1 MMLRD
6 AEDAAS
12 RTSAI
17 ALWEDQSYVAAV
29 SRRVERV
36 LREEHPL
43 DVVDVARHSG
53 GAFPALVAHIVRK
66 SRPSMPVQTAGSG
79 DALVNRLPHAS
90 PARGEWYFTRSSA
103 VQVARLLKGR
113 VLCLGVPSVA
123 EQVAAGG
130 VPATLVDSSPWIQ
143 DRFEMGGIQHEMT
156 TVEDWQPSQ
165 VYDSAVVDPPWY
177 GSAIT
182 HWIERASS
190 AVRSGGT
197 IAVPLLGEL
206 TRPNARRDREVILS
220 AASQLGEAE
229 VLPNMIEYEVP
240 YYEQRALVA
249 AGCPITASWRRA
261 DLLMI
266 RCTRPAESQVVQ
278 GHVAEE
284 DEWVDFRVVEHLVS
298 VKRSRLAHG
307 FSPESRPLLSVVPG
321 ASQYLLDSVSRRDP
335 RVQEA
340 DVWTSANTVAKIGDM
355 VTFMRCLDEI
365 SAATTVP
372 TGAVAVSAADSA
384 ARLLLRTLQLE

>member
-1 MMLRD
+1 MMLREAD
-6 AEDAAS
+6 DAAS
-12 RTSAI
+12 RTHGI

-66 SRPSMPVQTAGSG
+66 SHPSMPVQRASSG
-79 DALVNRLPHAS
+79 AALVNRLPHAS

-103 VQVARLLKGR
+103 MQVARLLEGR

-123 EQVAAGG
+123 EQVGLTG
-130 VPATLVDSSPWIQ
+130 QQTTLVDSSPWIQ
-143 DRFEMGGIQHEMT
+143 DRFEMGGVQHEMS

-165 VYDSAVVDPPWY
+165 VFDSAVVDPPWY

-182 HWIERASS
+182 LWVERASS
-190 AVRSGGT
+190 AVRYGGI

-206 TRPNARRDREVILS
+206 TRPNAVGDREVILN
-220 AASQLGEAE
+220 AATQLGEAE
-229 VLPNMIEYEVP
+229 VLPNIIEYEVP
-240 YYEQRALVA
+240 YYEQRALIA

-266 RCTRPAESQVVQ
+266 RCTSPAKSQVLQ
-278 GHVAEE
+278 NHDAEE

-298 VKRSRLAHG
+298 VKRSRLAHE
-307 FSPESRPLLSVVPG
+307 FSRESRPLLSVVPG

-340 DVWTSANTVAKIGDM
+340 DVWTSANTVARIGDL
-355 VTFMRCLDEI
+355 VVFMRCLDEI
-365 SAATTVP
+365 SAATTQP
-372 TGAVAVSAADSA
+372 TGAAAVSAANSA
-384 ARLLLRTLQLE
+384 TRLLLLTLQLE